1 MNLSRAVVLSFFAL
15 GVGLV
20 SLSGSRS
27 ATAEC
32 SVHTLQGSY
41 LFHGRGI
48 NVHYGVLE
56 FDGAGNFSGKQTS
69 IRQPNVAS
77 AQRETLHGNYAINA
91 DCTGEM
97 EMDGQIGGTAHWD
110 IFVTADGKK
119 GRMIRTDAGRTGVRT
134 FEQ

>member
-1 MNLSRAVVLSFFAL
+1 MNLRRAAVLSSFAL

-20 SLSGSRS
+20 SLSGARS
-27 ATAEC
+27 AAPEC
-32 SVHTLQGSY
+32 SVNKLQGNYVFSGQ
-41 LFHGRGI
+41 GR
-48 NVHYGVLE
+48 NLHYGVFE

-69 IRQPNVAS
+69 IRQPNVA
-77 AQRETLHGNYAINA
+77 QREKLHGTYVVNA

-97 EMDGQIGGTAHWD
+97 TMDGQIGGTAHWD
-110 IFVTADGKK
+110 IFVVADGKK

>member
-1 MNLSRAVVLSFFAL
+1 MNLSRAVVLSSFAI

-20 SLSGSRS
+20 SLSGARS
-27 ATAEC
+27 ATGEC
-32 SVHTLQGSY
+32 SVQKLQGNYVFSGQGKN
-41 LFHGRGI
+41 L
-48 NVHYGVLE
+48 HYGVLE
-56 FDGAGNFSGKQTS
+56 FDGAGKFSGKQTS

-77 AQRETLHGNYAINA
+77 AQREKLHGNYLINA

-110 IFVTADGKK
+110 IFVAAGGKK
-119 GRMIRTDAGRTGVRT
+119 GRMIRTDSGRTGVRT